1 MLYERTTK
9 KNTEIDYA
17 AIKAQKN
24 AMLQR
29 FLLAKKK
36 PNSPVRLSLSLSDSF
51 IENRL
56 LPELFYAR
64 NVRTDCCIP
73 AFCNT
78 GNTTQNHTNNTI
90 ENLNKGNFYVTKILP
105 RCTRY

>member
-36 PNSPVRLSLSLSDSF
+36 PNNPVRLSLSLSDSF

-56 LPELFYAR
+56 LREPFYAR

-73 AFCNT
+73 AFYNT
-78 GNTTQNHTNNTI
+78 GNKTQNHINNTI
-90 ENLNKGNFYVTKILP
+90 ENLNKGNFCVTKISP
-105 RCTRY
+105 RRACY